1 MSIKLTKIKKLPDAP
16 GVYFFL
22 GKNRKILYIGKA
34 TSLKDRVRSYFA
46 KDIEIVRSPLIAQM
60 IESAVSIDFKQTDS
74 VLEALILEADL
85 IKKFKPEFN
94 TKEKDDK
101 SFYCVAI
108 TNEDFPII
116 KLVRKKDVKD
126 ADFKYVFGPYPESNS
141 IKEALKI
148 IRKIFPYRDEKC
160 LGVDAKRP
168 CFNYTIGLCPGVCAG
183 VINKKEYSKIIRNIS
198 LFFQGKKKKLLQAL
212 NKEMLAFAKLEKFEE
227 AQKIRNQIYALEHIR
242 DISLIKNNS
251 LENDSGFRIESYD
264 IAHTMGS
271 DMVGAMVVMVGG
283 ELDKNEYRIFNIKS
297 QDRSNDIGAL
307 KEVLE
312 RRLSH
317 TEWRL
322 PDLVVMD
329 GGIAQL
335 NIAESFFNTKNIP
348 VVAVTKDE
356 RHKAKSIIG
365 ESKIVEKY
373 KREILTVN
381 AETHRFAI
389 TRHRQKRGK
398 SFIKQA

>member
-1 MSIKLTKIKKLPDAP
+1 
-16 GVYFFL
+16 
-22 GKNRKILYIGKA
+22 
-34 TSLKDRVRSYFA
+34 
-46 KDIEIVRSPLIAQM
+46 M
-60 IESAVSIDFKQTDS
+60 IDTAVSIDFKQTDS

-108 TNEDFPII
+108 TNEDYPVI
-116 KLVRKKDVKD
+116 KLVRKKDVKEG
-126 ADFKYVFGPYPESNS
+126 DFKYVFGPYPESNS

-160 LGVDAKRP
+160 SGIEAKRP

-212 NKEMLAFAKLEKFEE
+212 NKEMLALAKLEKFEE
-227 AQKIRNQIYALEHIR
+227 AQKIRNQIYALEHIC

-271 DMVGAMVVMVGG
+271 YMVGAMVVMVGG

-329 GGIAQL
+329 GGVAQQ
-335 NIAESFFNTKNIP
+335 NTAEQFFNTKNIP
-348 VVAVTKDE
+348 VVAVTKDD
-356 RHKAKSIIG
+356 RHKAKTIIG
-365 ESKIVEKY
+365 DPKIVDKY
-373 KREILTVN
+373 KAEILSIN
-381 AETHRFAI
+381 AETHRFVI

-398 SFIKQA
+398 SFIK